1 MPIDDPDLPAAREI
15 LTPSGLNRLARDL
28 LEDALPLVWI
38 EGELSNCSRPASGHL
53 YFTLKDS
60 SAQIRCAMFKPRS
73 TWLKFRPTEGLHVLA
88 RARVSLYEAR
98 GEFQLIVEHLEE
110 AGEGA
115 LQREFARLKAQL
127 AAEGLFDAAHKRPLP
142 TLARRIGVITSPSGA
157 AVHDVLSVI
166 ARRFPLAEVEIL
178 PVPVQGREAP
188 PAIVAMLAAA
198 SAAARHDV
206 LLLTRGGGSLEDLWA
221 FNEETVARAIRA
233 STIPVVV
240 AVGHEIDFTIADFA
254 ADLRAPTPSAAAELL
269 VPDGAAVLRRLAEL
283 RRCIVTV
290 WRRRHDALRQRLDYL
305 HARLLSHQP
314 GQRLARG
321 RERLASLR
329 RRLALASSH
338 RLAHARARLD
348 RIRAALLAH
357 RPERR
362 LAQLRERADALAL
375 RLLGTTRRG
384 LDERRRR
391 LSELGRALNAL
402 GPLATL
408 DRGYA
413 ILFDPAD
420 GSIVRSVS
428 QVAPGTRLRARLAD
442 GSVFLEV
449 ERIDPDTVPDDPR

>member
-1 MPIDDPDLPAAREI
+1 
-15 LTPSGLNRLARDL
+15 
-28 LEDALPLVWI
+28 
-38 EGELSNCSRPASGHL
+38 
-53 YFTLKDS
+53 
-60 SAQIRCAMFKPRS
+60 
-73 TWLKFRPTEGLHVLA
+73 
-88 RARVSLYEAR
+88 
-98 GEFQLIVEHLEE
+98 
-110 AGEGA
+110 
-115 LQREFARLKAQL
+115 
-127 AAEGLFDAAHKRPLP
+127 
-142 TLARRIGVITSPSGA
+142 
-157 AVHDVLSVI
+157 
-166 ARRFPLAEVEIL
+166 
-178 PVPVQGREAP
+178 
-188 PAIVAMLAAA
+188 
-198 SAAARHDV
+198 
-206 LLLTRGGGSLEDLWA
+206 
-221 FNEETVARAIRA
+221 
-233 STIPVVV
+233 VV
-240 AVGHEIDFTIADFA
+240 AVGHEFEFTIADFA

-283 RRCIVTV
+283 RRCLVTV
-290 WRRRHDALRQRLDYL
+290 WRRRLDALRQRLDYL

-413 ILFDPAD
+413 ILFDPAN

-442 GSVFLEV
+442 GSVFLYV
-449 ERIDPDTVPDDPR
+449 DRVDPDLSGDPR